1 MIMGGSW
8 ASTGD
13 LASRFARYAFR
24 PHFHQHAGFRLAS
37 SEQRPV
43 TSCTDA
49 PPPYAAG
56 WVPPRSGDA
65 APVASGEHNAAL
77 EDAIARALLQSY
89 ALPSEAVPYLDASS
103 TIAMMLRCSSRAASW
118 LSESPCPCS
127 CASGALVIGCGV
139 GDAVFELAR
148 YGFRGVLGLEHD
160 PHLLAAAIKMRDFQQ
175 TVVNRT
181 SATGIS
187 PTRVNT
193 HVEPCTPMG
202 LISFRHADPANLPP
216 DLGVYDTVM
225 VHDIID
231 RVPSPRTLLGR
242 MGGACGLV
250 SVGAYLLVTS
260 AYLWDEARTPREAW
274 LGAEPGGESCVSGIL
289 QALGGASAFKLLRQK
304 HMGSASMGPG
314 GRQVAIKILHLT
326 LWLRLA

>member
-49 PPPYAAG
+49 SPPYAAG
-56 WVPPRSGDA
+56 WMPPRSGGP
-65 APVASGEHNAAL
+65 APMASCKHIAAL
-77 EDAIARALLQSY
+77 EDATAR
-89 ALPSEAVPYLDASS
+89 ALPSEAVPYLDESS
-103 TIAMMLRCSSRAASW
+103 TIPMMLRCSSRAASW
-118 LSESPCPCS
+118 LSENCPCS

-148 YGFRGVLGLEHD
+148 HGFRGVLGLEHD
-160 PHLLAAAIKMRDFQQ
+160 PHLLAAAIKMHDFQQ
-175 TVVNRT
+175 TVVSRT
-181 SATGIS
+181 NAPGLS
-187 PTRVNT
+187 PTKVIT
-193 HVEPCTPMG
+193 HSEPCTPMG
-202 LISFRHADPANLPP
+202 LISFRRADPANLPP
-216 DLGVYDTVM
+216 DLGVYDAVM

-231 RVPSPRTLLGR
+231 RVPSPRSLLGR
-242 MGGACGLV
+242 MGGARGLV
-250 SVGAYLLVTS
+250 SVGAHLLVTS

-304 HMGSASMGPG
+304 QMGSASRGPG